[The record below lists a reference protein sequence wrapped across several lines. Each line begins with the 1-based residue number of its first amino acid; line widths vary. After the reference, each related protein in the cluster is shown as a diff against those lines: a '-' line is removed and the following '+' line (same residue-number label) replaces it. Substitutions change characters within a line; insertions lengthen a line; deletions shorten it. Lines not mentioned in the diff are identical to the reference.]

1 MNFSMTTYWCEFF
14 DASGR
19 VFGAEPM
26 RAESDAAA
34 IARAKVIFAHGIG
47 SGYAIR
53 DGVRLVLRQ
62 SRSAPKRSVRSA
74 AA

>member
-1 MNFSMTTYWCEFF
+1 MTTYWCEFF

-19 VFGAEPM
+19 VFGAEPL

-53 DGVRLVLRQ
+53 DGARVVLRE
-62 SRSAPKRSVRSA
+62 SRSPAQRAAKPGA

>member
-1 MNFSMTTYWCEFF
+1 MTTYWCEFL

-26 RAESDAAA
+26 RAENDAEA

-47 SGYAIR
+47 SGYTIR
-53 DGVRLVLRQ
+53 DGARLVLRE
-62 SRSAPKRSVRSA
+62 SRLPMQRAAGGSA